1 MPDDVKIIPIVE
13 EEALV
18 RKRLVDVER
27 VTVRTS
33 ADTERLTIQEDLYRE
48 DVDVTRVPIEREIEE
63 APPVRVEGDV
73 TIVPIVEERLVLSKR
88 LFLVEEL
95 HLRRS
100 GSIERVDVPVELRRT
115 RVDIDRADDGERGSP
130 NGRRR

>member
-13 EEALV
+13 EEAV
-18 RKRLVDVER
+18 IRKRLVDVER

-33 ADTERLTIQEDLYRE
+33 ADTERLTVQEDLYRE
-48 DVDVTRVPIEREIEE
+48 DVEVTRVSIEREVAE
-63 APPVRVEGDV
+63 APAVRIEGDV

-100 GSIERVDVPVELRRT
+100 GSVERVDVPVELRRT
-115 RVDIDRADDGERGSP
+115 RVDINRADISGDE
-130 NGRRR
+130 RRR

>member
-1 MPDDVKIIPIVE
+1 MPDEVKTIPIVE
-13 EEALV
+13 EEALI

-33 ADTERLTIQEDLYRE
+33 ADTERLTVQEDLYRE
-48 DVDVTRVPIEREIEE
+48 DVDVTRVPIEREVAETP
-63 APPVRVEGDV
+63 AVRVEGDV

-100 GSIERVDVPVELRRT
+100 GSVQRVDVPVDLRRT
-115 RVDIDRADDGERGSP
+115 RVDIDRADGSG
-130 NGRRR
+130 NGGRR

>member
-1 MPDDVKIIPIVE
+1 MPDDVEIIPIIE

-18 RKRLVDVER
+18 SKRLVDVER

-33 ADTERLTIQEDLYRE
+33 ADTEHLTVQEDLYRE
-48 DVDVTRVPIEREIEE
+48 DVTVTRVPIEREVAET
-63 APPVRVEGDV
+63 PPVRTEGDV

-95 HLRRS
+95 HLQRS
-100 GSIERVDVPVELRRT
+100 GSVERVDVPVDLRRT
-115 RVDIDRADDGERGSP
+115 RVDIDRADESPRG
-130 NGRRR
+130 

>member
-1 MPDDVKIIPIVE
+1 MPDDVEIIPIIE

-33 ADTERLTIQEDLYRE
+33 ADTEHLTVQEDLYRE
-48 DVDVTRVPIEREIEE
+48 DVNVTRVPIEREVAET
-63 APPVRVEGDV
+63 PPVRTEGDV

-100 GSIERVDVPVELRRT
+100 GSVERVDVPVDLRRT
-115 RVDIDRADDGERGSP
+115 RVDIDRADENPRG
-130 NGRRR
+130 GRR